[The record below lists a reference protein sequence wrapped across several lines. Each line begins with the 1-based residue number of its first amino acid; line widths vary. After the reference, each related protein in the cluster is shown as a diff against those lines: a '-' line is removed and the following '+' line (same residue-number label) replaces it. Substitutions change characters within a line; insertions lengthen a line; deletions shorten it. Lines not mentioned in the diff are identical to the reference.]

1 MNTAVATRI
10 SAKAAQA
17 TINDLGVQYSTVST
31 ARKTKTDSPN
41 RSFSQARKRP
51 VIAKPSQI
59 SQIQLLNKQLT
70 KVGNQQC
77 PDAYTAIYSHF
88 AGRIKSFLIGKGIN
102 DDIAEELMQEVMIIV
117 WRRACTFDQTKA
129 AASTWIFT
137 IARNRRIDYLR
148 GTPRVEIE
156 LEDSLLQL
164 ESDDLPAEQQVDILQ
179 DATRLHSAIEKLPAE
194 QRKVMHLSFFK
205 GESHSDIATRLGLPM
220 GTVKSR
226 IRLAMRSIRNNLQEE
241 QL

>member
-1 MNTAVATRI
+1 MC
-10 SAKAAQA
+10 Q
-17 TINDLGVQYSTVST
+17 
-31 ARKTKTDSPN
+31 
-41 RSFSQARKRP
+41 
-51 VIAKPSQI
+51 VIAEPNQK

-70 KVGNQQC
+70 DIGQKQC
-77 PDAYTAIYSHF
+77 SEAFTAIYNHF
-88 AGRIKSFLIGKGIN
+88 AGRVKSFLIGKGIN
-102 DDIAEELMQEVMIIV
+102 DDTAEELMQEVMIAV

-137 IARNRRIDYLR
+137 IARNRRIDHLR

-179 DATRLHSAIEKLPAE
+179 DATRVHSAIANLPTD
-194 QRKVMHLSFFK
+194 QHKVLHLSFFK
-205 GESHSDIATRLGLPM
+205 GQSHGDIAARLGLPI

-226 IRLAMRSIRNNLQEE
+226 IRLAMRSIRNTLHEQEE